1 MGTGFPG
8 KSPKDCNVPS
18 EAVGLGSSRGASTPP
33 PAGMQ
38 LFQTSMAFNNHNSPT
53 LASSE
58 RGRRDM
64 HRGGLELK
72 LGLKPARV
80 VGQWVQGALTQG
92 SRPSPPFSC
101 HPMRAA
107 TGQAAGRGCPSKGQ
121 MDETEGG
128 Y

>member
-1 MGTGFPG
+1 
-8 KSPKDCNVPS
+8 
-18 EAVGLGSSRGASTPP
+18 
-33 PAGMQ
+33 
-38 LFQTSMAFNNHNSPT
+38 
-53 LASSE
+53 
-58 RGRRDM
+58 M

-107 TGQAAGRGCPSKGQ
+107 AGQAAGRGCPSKGQ

>member
-1 MGTGFPG
+1 MGTSFSGE
-8 KSPKDCNVPS
+8 SPKDCNVPS
-18 EAVGLGSSRGASTPP
+18 EAVGLDSSQGAATPP

-38 LFQTSMAFNNHNSPT
+38 LIQTSMAFNNHNSPT

-58 RGRRDM
+58 RGRRDT

-80 VGQWVQGALTQG
+80 VAQWVQGALTQG
-92 SRPSPPFSC
+92 SRTSPPFC
-101 HPMRAA
+101 HPMRDA
-107 TGQAAGRGCPSKGQ
+107 TGEAAGRGCPSKGQ